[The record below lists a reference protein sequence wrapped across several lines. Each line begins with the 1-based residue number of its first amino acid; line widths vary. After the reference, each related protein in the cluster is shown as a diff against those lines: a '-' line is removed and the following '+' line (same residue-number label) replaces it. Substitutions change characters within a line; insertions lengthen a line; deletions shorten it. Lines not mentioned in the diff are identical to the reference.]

1 MSVTSSAGCP
11 FGWVSALSFRA
22 YEICNCTYRCSAML
36 SGLGGNGLRESESYK
51 YKVLIDSSS
60 LVEGCG
66 RLTTQKFRVPVWALS
81 PI

>member
-1 MSVTSSAGCP
+1 
-11 FGWVSALSFRA
+11 
-22 YEICNCTYRCSAML
+22 ML